1 MTTETTLSYT
11 EEEGMHV
18 LPDGK
23 GLYTK
28 MWKPKS
34 NPPRAVLA
42 FFHGFSDH
50 CNAYYE
56 FFPTLADRGI
66 EVRAVDQ
73 RGWGRSVTKPSER
86 GLTGPTTLVL
96 ADMHSFLLSLCPS
109 KAPLFVMGHSMGG
122 GQLLTYIFHP
132 ESPFN
137 NNQSRPTLS
146 GTMIYSPLIAL
157 HPSTRPSMLKVTLG
171 RMAAKHLPR
180 WQLYSPVDANL
191 VSRDPRVCEDY
202 ATDELCH
209 DIGTLEG
216 LAGMLD
222 RGLWLEGIATGG
234 QQLHADEETAK
245 RAPPMWFCHGDDD
258 QINLYDATRRFAEVI
273 DAGDKMFK
281 RYKGGYHRLHAEPDG
296 MKDQFVTDVAEWIL
310 GKCPAW
316 GNTSSGSRTGSMDG
330 KGDGGLVQGE
340 GDSNIKSPAE
350 DDNVGTRADWTQGM
364 KEVVK
369 PKL

>member
-1 MTTETTLSYT
+1 MPSLLHTCV
-11 EEEGMHV
+11 H
-18 LPDGK
+18 DG
-23 GLYTK
+23 LTRDSPQ
-28 MWKPKS
+28 PKS
-34 NPPRAVLA
+34 IPPRAVLA

-73 RGWGRSVTKPSER
+73 RGWGRSVTQPSER

-96 ADMHSFLLSLCPS
+96 ADMHSFLLSLSSQSSPLRNGPQHGWRPITHLHFPSGITLQHPQQQQQQQSITPNPLRSNDILAPHRITSINSPIHAKSHPRSNGS
-109 KAPLFVMGHSMGG
+109 KAPPALAV
-122 GQLLTYIFHP
+122 IFP
-132 ESPFN
+132 C
-137 NNQSRPTLS
+137 
-146 GTMIYSPLIAL
+146 
-157 HPSTRPSMLKVTLG
+157 G
-171 RMAAKHLPR
+171 RQP
-180 WQLYSPVDANL
+180 
-191 VSRDPRVCEDY
+191 
-202 ATDELCH
+202 
-209 DIGTLEG
+209 GTLEG

-234 QQLHADEETAK
+234 QRLHADGGE
-245 RAPPMWFCHGDDD
+245 RVPPMWFCHGDDD
-258 QINLYDATRRFAEVI
+258 RINLYDATRRFAEVI
-273 DAGDKMFK
+273 DVGDKMFK
-281 RYKGGYHRLHAEPDG
+281 RYKGGFHRLHAEPDG
-296 MKDQFVTDVAEWIL
+296 MKDQFATDVAEWIL

-340 GDSNIKSPAE
+340 GDSNIKSPA
-350 DDNVGTRADWTQGM
+350 DAGTRADWTQGM